1 MCVSSVRILILNY
14 ACTLLTVFQ
23 IDDQNMEEIKILSIM
38 TQQIQNGDVFLGIC
52 MNKKLEYLFNK
63 QELRATCS
71 VVRELATFDYYTT

>member
-1 MCVSSVRILILNY
+1 
-14 ACTLLTVFQ
+14 
-23 IDDQNMEEIKILSIM
+23 M